1 MSDDATPRL
10 GLPYVAAGQAQ
21 KHVTVNE
28 GLARLDGL
36 VQTAVVSRTT
46 AAQPVDPD
54 DGALYLLPEDATGDV
69 WASEE
74 AGALMRF
81 EAGGWRRL
89 QPRDGHLVW
98 VTDESI
104 ALVLDGGWQ
113 TLSSRMAFESLIAA
127 TSPSGARVRVAI
139 READAAPV
147 GAVFDTALT
156 IPARSIVLGVAART
170 LTTITGATAFDCG
183 LAGDTSKF
191 GGSLGV
197 TAGSTNIGVIGPT
210 AFYTDTAVR
219 LTALGGDFTGGLVRL
234 SLFLVQFDAP
244 EA

>member
-1 MSDDATPRL
+1 M
-10 GLPYVAAGQAQ
+10 
-21 KHVTVNE
+21 
-28 GLARLDGL
+28 
-36 VQTAVVSRTT
+36 
-46 AAQPVDPD
+46 
-54 DGALYLLPEDATGDV
+54 
-69 WASEE
+69 
-74 AGALMRF
+74 
-81 EAGGWRRL
+81 
-89 QPRDGHLVW
+89 
-98 VTDESI
+98 TDESI